1 MVPWCGVVL
10 VLLTWV
16 AHVSSKAVFAHF
28 MVGQP
33 HSVNWKFTKIQQV
46 TNTAKYERVTWSR
59 DISLAKE
66 AHIDAF
72 ALNLQYGDSYNEAS
86 VADAFYMAQAIGGF
100 QLFFSFDYAGGGPW
114 PKEDVIS
121 YLTKYSSSSAYFHH
135 QGKPFVST
143 FEGPGSAGDWAEIKS
158 RTGCYF
164 VPDWSSLGAKDAAAL
179 AGGVADGLFSWAAWP
194 WGNKDSDT
202 YVDASYDQ
210 FLAGKPYMMAIS
222 PWFYTNLPGFN
233 KNWLW
238 RGDHLWFDRWQ
249 EAFFWQ
255 PEWIEIISWN
265 DYGESH
271 HIGPVLDFALD
282 AFDIGNAP
290 FNYVLDHDAWRD
302 TLPFSIDLYKNNK
315 THVDTEV
322 LVAWYR
328 LNPKDACDSGGTTAN
343 TASQLQIEFPP
354 SAIFEDSVIFSAIL
368 ASDATVSVTIGGSPV
383 TAKWTFKPEG
393 GIGMYH
399 GSAPFGG
406 HTGAVQVGITR
417 GGASI
422 AQVEGA
428 SITTACNNGLANYN
442 AWVGSGSSSSGVSA
456 DTPSLSDQKCING
469 TGAGNFQGLCEFACA
484 YSYCPRGACL
494 CTKMGKQR
502 TMPKGT
508 GVAGFPIAGEDE
520 SYGGLCGFS
529 CGYGFCPSNACGTV
543 KVPLTVA
550 TVSPFLPPACTAG
563 EGTGQFEGLCKF
575 SCDHGYCPMAVCT
588 CTTYGVL
595 NLLDP
600 STSSFAKAK
609 DGDDHGLCAFAC
621 SRGYCPDSCSDPYA
635 DDEPPWPDWLD
646 PTMIEND
653 DWITDDSGVFC
664 DPATK
669 PGSLDE
675 LLGVLDPNKI
685 SPLCWNIFASDI
697 LQDMLDQALDDY
709 QSVLDGYDGVFGY
722 YVDWVKDSITP
733 ALRKYMDLDGGPGNA
748 YFSCEWTW
756 GTRSGSGACPPS
768 EQFWKSTQEIQEWS
782 VTYTLV
788 DSNGFY
794 DAISKDLGIDQK
806 WVKFADDTTEYAC
819 ADQGDTREYHAS
831 VSIQPWDEPP

>member
-1 MVPWCGVVL
+1 
-10 VLLTWV
+10 
-16 AHVSSKAVFAHF
+16 
-28 MVGQP
+28 
-33 HSVNWKFTKIQQV
+33 
-46 TNTAKYERVTWSR
+46 
-59 DISLAKE
+59 
-66 AHIDAF
+66 
-72 ALNLQYGDSYNEAS
+72 
-86 VADAFYMAQAIGGF
+86 
-100 QLFFSFDYAGGGPW
+100 
-114 PKEDVIS
+114 
-121 YLTKYSSSSAYFHH
+121 
-135 QGKPFVST
+135 
-143 FEGPGSAGDWAEIKS
+143 
-158 RTGCYF
+158 
-164 VPDWSSLGAKDAAAL
+164 
-179 AGGVADGLFSWAAWP
+179 
-194 WGNKDSDT
+194 
-202 YVDASYDQ
+202 
-210 FLAGKPYMMAIS
+210 
-222 PWFYTNLPGFN
+222 
-233 KNWLW
+233 
-238 RGDHLWFDRWQ
+238 
-249 EAFFWQ
+249 
-255 PEWIEIISWN
+255 
-265 DYGESH
+265 
-271 HIGPVLDFALD
+271 
-282 AFDIGNAP
+282 
-290 FNYVLDHDAWRD
+290 
-302 TLPFSIDLYKNNK
+302 
-315 THVDTEV
+315 
-322 LVAWYR
+322 
-328 LNPKDACDSGGTTAN
+328 
-343 TASQLQIEFPP
+343 
-354 SAIFEDSVIFSAIL
+354 
-368 ASDATVSVTIGGSPV
+368 
-383 TAKWTFKPEG
+383 
-393 GIGMYH
+393 
-399 GSAPFGG
+399 
-406 HTGAVQVGITR
+406 
-417 GGASI
+417 
-422 AQVEGA
+422 
-428 SITTACNNGLANYN
+428 
-442 AWVGSGSSSSGVSA
+442 
-456 DTPSLSDQKCING
+456 
-469 TGAGNFQGLCEFACA
+469 
-484 YSYCPRGACL
+484 
-494 CTKMGKQR
+494 MGKQR
-502 TMPKGT
+502 TLPKGT
-508 GVAGFPIAGEDE
+508 GVKGFPIAGEDE

-543 KVPLTVA
+543 QVPLTVA
-550 TVSPFLPPACTAG
+550 TVSPFLPPACTVG

-588 CTTYGVL
+588 CTAYGVL
-595 NLLDP
+595 NLLNP
-600 STSSFAKAK
+600 TTTSFAKAK

-748 YFSCEWTW
+748 YFSCAWTW